1 MKGGLTFLNTA
12 ATSKEEILCICRIII
27 QNDGIEA
34 VNIRNVAKKCNISVG
49 TVYNYFDS
57 KYSLLAAVVENVW
70 RDIFDFSEISF
81 NSFLDLTAQIFNCI
95 KKGEEKYPSFFSL
108 HSVSFIGEERQG
120 GRRLMSETLEQ
131 IKDGMCTVLEKD
143 KNIRNNVFDEEF
155 TPRAF
160 SEIIL
165 SLIISAM
172 LRHDYDSRAV
182 LKMIE
187 KLIY

>member
-1 MKGGLTFLNTA
+1 MNTA
-12 ATSKEEILCICRIII
+12 ATSKEEILCICRSII

-34 VNIRNVAKKCNISVG
+34 VNIRNVAKKCSISVG

-70 RDIFDFSEISF
+70 RDILDFSEISF

-95 KKGEEKYPSFFSL
+95 KKGGEESPELFSL
-108 HSVSFIGEERQG
+108 HSVSFIGEERQD

-143 KNIRNNVFDEEF
+143 KNIRNNVFDDEF
-155 TPRAF
+155 TPEHF
-160 SEIIL
+160 P
-165 SLIISAM
+165 
-172 LRHDYDSRAV
+172 
-182 LKMIE
+182 K
-187 KLIY
+187 

>member
-1 MKGGLTFLNTA
+1 
-12 ATSKEEILCICRIII
+12 
-27 QNDGIEA
+27 
-34 VNIRNVAKKCNISVG
+34 
-49 TVYNYFDS
+49 
-57 KYSLLAAVVENVW
+57 
-70 RDIFDFSEISF
+70 
-81 NSFLDLTAQIFNCI
+81 
-95 KKGEEKYPSFFSL
+95 
-108 HSVSFIGEERQG
+108 
-120 GRRLMSETLEQ
+120 MSETLEQ

-143 KNIRNNVFDEEF
+143 KNIRNNVFDDEF

-172 LRHDYDSRAV
+172 LRQDYDSRAV